1 MTFLQKMAGLW
12 TTEKDKGNI
21 FLWKMGDG
29 PLLMNLVGKTKE
41 ILKKKKQK
49 KEGEKG
55 LLLMHA

>member
-41 ILKKKKQK
+41 FLKKKKQK

>member
-41 ILKKKKQK
+41 FKKKKKQK